1 MIEKIT
7 AIFKS
12 GAIVELNNVTS
23 IKSNDRVVNKYVTG
37 SRFVK
42 HEVLNDGHIIELLP
56 ISKTTEELKSEI
68 MVASSIGFIINTIK
82 FENSGDVV
90 IYKFKV
96 NHIKLYNDPIK
107 RKDLGERIYYNQPI
121 IQLYCKMVGNN

>member
-12 GAIVELNNVTS
+12 GAIVDLNNVTS
-23 IKSNDRVVNKYVTG
+23 IKSNDKVINKYVTG

-42 HEVLNDGHIIELLP
+42 HEVFNDGHIIELLP
-56 ISKTTEELKSEI
+56 ISKTTEELDKEI
-68 MVASSIGFIINTIK
+68 KIVSNIYFVINNIK
-82 FENSGDVV
+82 FENSGDEF
-90 IYKFKV
+90 IHKFKV
-96 NHIKLYNDPIK
+96 NYIRLRNDPIK

-121 IQLYCKMVGNN
+121 IQLYCKMVGYN